1 MRARRFTVTPSA
13 GLSLLLGLLTG
24 GWGTGAKA
32 QDLQEFLDQGSANLQ
47 VFALDTERGL
57 QANSL
62 LNPGNRI
69 ARLPRGQSELEA
81 RLDLKL
87 GLDALELS
95 VKPRARFEWF
105 RFGSG
110 KPETH
115 LDAWL
120 NQGTVTLYPAQSLT
134 LSAGRDILTWGPS
147 NFRSPS
153 NPIYFEN
160 GRIIP
165 LRELRGVDMAQATW
179 SPTQALSVS
188 LMHQWGD
195 GRGGWQW
202 DTDSG
207 FKALSL
213 LKVDYTADVYV
224 ASVNASKRWAHE
236 RPRFGAF
243 AQTTV
248 SDALLVYAEAGLRQG
263 TPALYPESQPT
274 AVGGA
279 FLPRHATDGRRFYS
293 ALVGGSYT
301 LNSGHTVSLEYLA
314 NNEGYRWADG
324 ARYFDIA
331 ARASALLTAPS
342 PDAPLAGQTLGNALN
357 NGLALLG
364 RHYLFLQAQNNPAD
378 SGPIWQLR
386 YSLNLVDGSG
396 QVSAYGEWNVW
407 ERLALFAVGV
417 LHHGSPR
424 SEFHALQSRSILM
437 GVKGYVL

>member
-1 MRARRFTVTPSA
+1 M
-13 GLSLLLGLLTG
+13 LLGLLAG
-24 GWGTGAKA
+24 GFGDTAKA
-32 QDLQEFLDQGSANLQ
+32 QDLQGLLDQGSANLQ

-57 QANSL
+57 QTNSL
-62 LNPGNRI
+62 LNPNNRV
-69 ARLPRGQSELEA
+69 ARLSQGQTELEA

-87 GLDALELS
+87 SLNAFELS

-105 RFGSG
+105 RFGNG

-115 LDAWL
+115 LEAWL

-179 SPTQALSVS
+179 APSQALSVS

-202 DTDSG
+202 DRDDG
-207 FKALSL
+207 FRALTL

-243 AQTTV
+243 AQATV
-248 SDALLVYAEAGLRQG
+248 NEALLVYAEAGLRQG
-263 TPALYPESQPT
+263 TPALYPEPRPT
-274 AVGGA
+274 PVGGA
-279 FLPRHATDGRRFYS
+279 FVPRHAADGRLFYS
-293 ALVGGSYT
+293 ALVGGGYT

-314 NNEGYRWADG
+314 NNEGYRWADE

-331 ARASALLTAPS
+331 ARASALLSAPS
-342 PDAPLAGQTLGNALN
+342 LDAPLAGQTLGTALN

-364 RHYLFLQAQNNPAD
+364 RHYLFLQVQNNPAD
-378 SGPIWQLR
+378 AGPIWQLR

-396 QVSAYGEWNVW
+396 QASAYGEWHVW
-407 ERLALFAVGV
+407 ERLAFFAVGV

-424 SEFHALQSRSILM
+424 SEFNALQSRSILV
-437 GVKGYVL
+437 GAKGYVL